1 MPQNSI
7 IRSVEFYQL
16 VYISESNE
24 EEEEQEEESRDKCI
38 ITQEERGT
46 ISKTEVGCMTASSL
60 ILAELAESER
70 VFEGLLAS
78 LSDISCTE
86 SSEHETGDSGRD
98 LTDSGRDLTDSAR
111 DLTDSGRDS
120 GGAASSERDSGRRG
134 TSSEQGSY
142 PGMSSSSSLSKE
154 RLYPPSKIQYDYKAE
169 NTFEEI
175 RSFNPSSETESS
187 NSNNVSEPEGLDDPS
202 NHLNNGLQRPSNGL
216 QRPSNGLLPSVT
228 RVIQSTDPS
237 HSVGS
242 YSPSNYETL
251 ARGHPESGMVPRC
264 NPYDTPVSSR
274 STPISRSTPTY
285 KNISATSSRST
296 PTRPSSRGT
305 TVHAPMSPYTQA
317 RAHLDALEHQL
328 SNSRERGMNS
338 RTTSSSSVLDEESN
352 AYFENGLV
360 TKTLVNPSG
369 GPKTSTPLYQAP
381 KMSRVTEPGLKR
393 SYSAP
398 NHGPKCLKCPQNQVH
413 FPFADFKRYTF

>member
-1 MPQNSI
+1 MNQAKEKKSKKRKAEI
-7 IRSVEFYQL
+7 SVSLIRQRV
-16 VYISESNE
+16 
-24 EEEEQEEESRDKCI
+24 
-38 ITQEERGT
+38 
-46 ISKTEVGCMTASSL
+46 ISKTEVECMTASSL

-86 SSEHETGDSGRD
+86 SSEQETGDSGRD

-154 RLYPPSKIQYDYKAE
+154 RLHPPSKIQYDYKAE

-175 RSFNPSSETESS
+175 RSFNLSEGESS
-187 NSNNVSEPEGLDDPS
+187 NSNNVSEPEGLDVPS

-285 KNISATSSRST
+285 KNIPATSSRST

-328 SNSRERGMNS
+328 SNSREGGMNS

-360 TKTLVNPSG
+360 TKTLVNPSV

-398 NHGPKCLKCPQNQVH
+398 NHGPKCLKCPQNQVN
-413 FPFADFKRYTF
+413 FLLQILNFLILSKF